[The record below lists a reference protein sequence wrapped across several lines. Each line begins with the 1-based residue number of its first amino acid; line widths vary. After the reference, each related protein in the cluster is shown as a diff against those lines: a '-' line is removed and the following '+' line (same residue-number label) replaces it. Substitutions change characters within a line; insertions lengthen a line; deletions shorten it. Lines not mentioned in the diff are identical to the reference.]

1 MMKQPSHSSQESRP
15 KVIAAI
21 PAFNEEKYIGTV
33 VLKTRQYVDEVV
45 VVDDGSTDQTAN
57 VARLAGA
64 TVIQHQQNKGY
75 GASLQTL
82 LAEAKKRDLNI
93 FILLDADSQHNPD
106 EIPHLIKPISEGF
119 DLVIGSREGQRAG
132 IPRYRR
138 IGQRVISYF
147 SGILSGKKLADSES
161 GFRVFSRKAI
171 AVLDLRENGMAVS
184 AETIAKAAEKGLKI
198 TERPISVR
206 YTRDG
211 STLHPV
217 IHGFEVLGRI
227 IAMISERR
235 PLFFFGLGGVILVVL
250 GFLAGIRVL
259 NIASDGGGIATG
271 TALVSILLLII
282 GVFSVFTGII
292 LDVLTKR
299 RL

>member
-1 MMKQPSHSSQESRP
+1 MKQPSHSSQESRP

-21 PAFNEEKYIGTV
+21 PAFNEEKYIGTI

-64 TVIQHQQNKGY
+64 TVIQHKQNKGY

-82 LAEAKKRDLNI
+82 LAEAKKKDLNI
-93 FILLDADSQHNPD
+93 LILLDADSQHNPD
-106 EIPHLIKPISEGF
+106 EIPHLIKPVSEGF
-119 DLVIGSREGQRAG
+119 DLVIGSREGQRAN

-147 SGILSGKKLADSES
+147 SRILSGKKLADSES

-171 AVLDLRENGMAVS
+171 AVLELRENGMAVS

-198 TERPISVR
+198 TERPISIR
-206 YTRDG
+206 YTGDS

-250 GFLAGIRVL
+250 GFLAGLRVL
-259 NIASDGGGIATG
+259 DIAFGGGGIATG
-271 TALVSILLLII
+271 TALVSVLLLII
-282 GVFSVFTGII
+282 GVFSVFTGVI
-292 LDVLTKR
+292 LHVLAKR
-299 RL
+299 KL